1 MLQDDRKLRTV
12 IESHRFSLELKEII
26 KESTFADDFVFGA
39 KYRLARSPEEGKRIG
54 ESHVWFLPMVEQ
66 ANLMPVVLYYTF
78 DEETV
83 MLLSITE
90 TPYPPQK

>member
-26 KESTFADDFVFGA
+26 KDAPAADDFVFGA
-39 KYRLARSPEEGKRIG
+39 KYRLARLPEEGKRIG
-54 ESHVWFLPMVEQ
+54 ESHAWFLPMVEQ
-66 ANLMPVVLYYTF
+66 PNLMPVVLYYTF

-83 MLLSITE
+83 ILLSITE
-90 TPYPPQK
+90 TLYPPQK